1 MNKQIVSIAFAC
13 GIALVFAGG
22 ASTSNPMTVKENRA
36 NNDVAIRELIDGFV
50 KAIRAKD
57 INGVMSVFAPEVISF
72 DLGPPLQHGVA
83 RRSRNTGKNF
93 SSHSRVRSTTRF
105 AI

>member
-1 MNKQIVSIAFAC
+1 MCRPNDANARDATPSPQ
-13 GIALVFAGG
+13 
-22 ASTSNPMTVKENRA
+22 NPMATRTKSEA
-36 NNDVAIRELIDGFV
+36 AMRELIDGFV

-57 INGVMSVFAPEVISF
+57 IDGIMSVFAPEVISF

-83 RRSRNTGKNF
+83 RRSRNAGKNF